1 MFNTGLTE
9 LASIFSSCRT
19 KILTCQL
26 KLIGELIKS
35 LSNSGSF
42 NINNIDFVKTITSNS
57 IVVNVD
63 ANKACNVIVPI
74 LFGMLRSFGRISG
87 IDNVSI
93 LSLIFHDYR
102 QNHSINEKKTNLKL
116 SETNDS
122 ISSNVSDTSAKSKF
136 HIQLEKNFQ
145 STILNLADYLNPFLG
160 HTELDI
166 NQLIKNIDNSTLNA
180 SSFALNSNLEQ
191 YFKYTVGSSF
201 YNGLGT
207 YSIVLSQ
214 SEIKDLI
221 QILKKLFNKNVIY
234 QINRYLGDFINI
246 REVIFF
252 LIPSKIFLE
261 LFKKK

>member
-1 MFNTGLTE
+1 M
-9 LASIFSSCRT
+9 ASIFPSCRS
-19 KILTCQL
+19 KILNCQL
-26 KLIGELIKS
+26 KLIGELIKL

-87 IDNVSI
+87 IDDISI
-93 LSLIFHDYR
+93 LSLIFHDFPK
-102 QNHSINEKKTNLKL
+102 NDSINDKKINLKL

-122 ISSNVSDTSAKSKF
+122 ISLNDSENSVKSKF

-160 HTELDI
+160 NTELNI
-166 NQLIKNIDNSTLNA
+166 NQHIKNINNSTLIA

-191 YFKYTVGSSF
+191 YFKFTVGSSF

-207 YSIVLSQ
+207 YSVVLSQ
-214 SEIKDLI
+214 SEIKDLN
-221 QILKKLFNKNVIY
+221 QILKKLFNKNLIN
-234 QINRYLGDFINI
+234 QLNRYLGDFINL
-246 REVIFF
+246 REV
-252 LIPSKIFLE
+252 
-261 LFKKK
+261 LF